1 DGDRRRLREFLVN
14 LPVHGIFFGRAARSR
29 LPLEMVGPMFPSL
42 GGLPSYLSHPL
53 FSDNFQVPSFSVRG
67 MFS

>member
-1 DGDRRRLREFLVN
+1 MNQL
-14 LPVHGIFFGRAARSR
+14 VHGIFRSGGKMTMAVGDGRRGDPITGSTPCLALSR
-29 LPLEMVGPMFPSL
+29 NP
-42 GGLPSYLSHPL
+42 